1 MTRRLGF
8 NKNFILFSRNI
19 CCLIINRQNHSIEA
33 DIMVEDSDEKSGMIE
48 GAIGELSSVH
58 NTFSYYAQAV
68 DGPTSVL
75 PNGWKERF
83 VKVCNEN
90 THSTTG
96 LCLEIHDLMISKLSA
111 GRQKNLKFF

>member
-1 MTRRLGF
+1 
-8 NKNFILFSRNI
+8 
-19 CCLIINRQNHSIEA
+19 
-33 DIMVEDSDEKSGMIE
+33 
-48 GAIGELSSVH
+48 
-58 NTFSYYAQAV
+58 
-68 DGPTSVL
+68 VL

-111 GRQKNLKFF
+111 GREKNFKFF